1 MRSLDYDYEER
12 RLFFIDLEKLENT
25 VIKSKFLDED
35 GSTSVVV
42 DSADLGE
49 TDWKVL
55 AVDWVTKKL
64 YFTDVQGNR
73 VEVTNY
79 DGSCRKVLVSSGLD
93 QPNGIALFPQK
104 G

>member
-1 MRSLDYDYEER
+1 MDKD
-12 RLFFIDLEKLENT
+12 
-25 VIKSKFLDED
+25 KS
-35 GSTSVVV
+35 TRVVL
-42 DSADLGE
+42 DSAEDSE

-64 YFTDVQGNR
+64 YFTDLEGNR
-73 VEVTNY
+73 IEVTHY
-79 DGSCRKVLVSSGLD
+79 DGSCRKVLVSDKLD